1 MKIYTGYGDEGNTA
15 LFGGDVVQ
23 KDHPR
28 VELYGTLDELNS
40 IIGLLRSKNSHSGID
55 ELLFRIQYELF
66 VFSAEIATPDEKARK
81 KFSRQIAQ
89 EHVNALE
96 DAIDFYEA
104 DLEPLKNFILPG
116 GSEAAAIAH
125 LARTVCRRAERI
137 FVKLRNE
144 ADLRKQMLIY
154 LNRLSD
160 LLFIIARFE
169 NKHHGTDDVK
179 WEGNRN

>member
-1 MKIYTGYGDEGNTA
+1 MKIYTGFGDEGNTA

-40 IIGLLRSKNSHSGID
+40 ILGLLRSKNSHSGID
-55 ELLFRIQYELF
+55 ELLLRIQNELF

-89 EHVNALE
+89 EHVKALE
-96 DAIDFYEA
+96 DAIDLYEA
-104 DLEPLKNFILPG
+104 DLEPLKNFVLPG
-116 GSEAAAIAH
+116 GNETAAIAH
-125 LARTVCRRAERI
+125 LARTVCRRAERV
-137 FVKLRNE
+137 FVKLGNE
-144 ADLRKQMLIY
+144 MDLRQQMLVY

-169 NKHHGTDDVK
+169 NKHHGIDDVK
-179 WEGNRN
+179 WESIRN